1 MSVSNHPIALR
12 LERQVGGATKLLA
25 TVMGLPLVDGIFPA
39 LVIAGTLT
47 TDSGGV
53 NTWGVLQTGL
63 LIFGGSATVAVILA
77 EMEGTP
83 REKATSVLLLGAVL
97 IPVAVVEAAFAETLS
112 SMLNFEVFHR
122 FAGLVIL
129 AIAAKTASAEVGEY
143 LPSPG
148 AIIGLGLVASFQPAG
163 AELAIDLGPAAMV
176 TLGAAAATAGTGVA
190 FALGVALAAP
200 QLRDAVDIDLFRFGS
215 SVALG
220 MLALEVLGL
229 LPTEQPVALGVL
241 AVTAL
246 FSYDPDSPG
255 TGDTPSDDDGDDSD
269 DDTDSGSPGFAVKPT
284 GDPDES
290 TTAGAKRDHTVDGY
304 PEGVTRGP
312 STTADGGTA
321 ADDDESDGGPE
332 TDEPVDGDDHTP
344 ERPPYL

>member
-39 LVIAGTLT
+39 LVIADALT
-47 TDSGGV
+47 YP
-53 NTWGVLQTGL
+53 WGILQTGL

-77 EMEGTP
+77 EMEGSQKKKVT
-83 REKATSVLLLGAVL
+83 TVLLVGAVI
-97 IPVAVVEAAFAETLS
+97 IPVAVIEAAFAETLRS
-112 SMLNFEVFHR
+112 VLSFEVFHR

-148 AIIGLGLVASFQPAG
+148 AIIGLGLIASFQPANAQLEVSADPG
-163 AELAIDLGPAAMV
+163 TLLAA
-176 TLGAAAATAGTGVA
+176 GAAAGTGVA
-190 FALGVALAAP
+190 FALSVALAAP
-200 QLRDAVDIDLFRFGS
+200 QLRGAVDIDRFRFGS
-215 SVALG
+215 AVALG

-229 LPTEQPVALGVL
+229 LPTDQPVALGVL

-246 FSYDPDSPG
+246 FAYDPNAADGIGSENSTGPDAPDSAEALPTSADDDTPATSVG
-255 TGDTPSDDDGDDSD
+255 ADGATPSDE
-269 DDTDSGSPGFAVKPT
+269 P
-284 GDPDES
+284 
-290 TTAGAKRDHTVDGY
+290 VDGY
-304 PEGVTRGP
+304 PEGA
-312 STTADGGTA
+312 TTPMSGGAAADTTMTNGGTPHENA
-321 ADDDESDGGPE
+321 ENEDSATDDDTGTEDEES
-332 TDEPVDGDDHTP
+332 P